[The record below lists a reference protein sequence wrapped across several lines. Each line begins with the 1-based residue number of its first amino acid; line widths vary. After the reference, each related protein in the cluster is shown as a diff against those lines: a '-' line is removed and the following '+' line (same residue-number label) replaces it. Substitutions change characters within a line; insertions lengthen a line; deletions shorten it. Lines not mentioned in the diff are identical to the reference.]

1 MTSRTV
7 SPIDVN
13 GTILQARL
21 GRTIDW
27 SLAKQEF
34 SERLRDILTH
44 WSDIDPASFTTQI
57 SEFPDPPHTVQRL
70 AELLDDPHRWYTSA
84 DKFARAMTR
93 VLSVTSTTVDFEA
106 EKEKDKDMLHTNFDG
121 DESILVPIP
130 WLQNLSIDEI
140 ADPLKT
146 PTRSVTTVM
155 PNGVSVTMNGHIE
168 QHMLLDVERST
179 NGGPI
184 IAPMAGS
191 APIDAADCGPQ
202 SEAVQETILN
212 SSPSTALG
220 EVPISEDSN
229 MTDT

>member
-1 MTSRTV
+1 MASTTLP
-7 SPIDVN
+7 PIDAS
-13 GTILQARL
+13 GTIFKARE
-21 GRTIDW
+21 GRKIDW
-27 SLAKQEF
+27 SLAKEEF
-34 SERLRDILTH
+34 NERLRNILLQ
-44 WSDIDPASFTTQI
+44 WSEIDPASFTTQI
-57 SEFPDPPHTVQRL
+57 SQYPDPPHTVQRL

-93 VLSVTSTTVDFEA
+93 VLSVTSTTVDFDA
-106 EKEKDKDMLHTNFDG
+106 EKEKDKDMLNTNFDG

-155 PNGVSVTMNGHIE
+155 PNGVTFSMNGHIE
-168 QHMLLDVERST
+168 QHMLSAAERST

-184 IAPMAGS
+184 IAPMVGS
-191 APIDAADCGPQ
+191 APLDAADCGPQ

-212 SSPSTALG
+212 SGPLTAHAD
-220 EVPISEDSN
+220 VPVLEDSS